1 MKTINDCIEKRR
13 TRRET
18 KMIEINEGEELSDL
32 ITHVQE
38 QGLAEDIDIT
48 KVYISAKTQWK
59 EKYGSNK
66 QYLRAEYFGTGMY
79 QVKEQEKLVY
89 AFSQAWDVIDNKIV
103 YMKMM
108 PKVKENDRMVN

>member
-38 QGLAEDIDIT
+38 QGLSEDIDIT

-66 QYLRAEYFGTGMY
+66 QYLGTGMY
-79 QVKEQEKLVY
+79 QVKEQEKLAY
-89 AFSQAWDVIDNKIV
+89 AFSQAWDVVDNKIT